1 MQEHGA
7 VQKLPAVAEFSLRQ
21 LAVRRLAS
29 AFWACGQS
37 LGSPERARVDG
48 VGSDIL
54 IALRISVPFG
64 EDTGRRSFMADESH
78 HKGAGRAIAD
88 PMRDFGVGQ
97 ASAREK
103 VPRGPDWNAD
113 AFTDASGANA
123 LLMIAG
129 VGHGLGGIA
138 GLDAI
143 ETEAEVPDTLEA
155 TRRLTFAWLS
165 RSLGIEAETRDKGRM
180 ALRDAA
186 ADLASLAEK

>member
-1 MQEHGA
+1 MQPKIAGTWRSSEI
-7 VQKLPAVAEFSLRQ
+7 AEFSLRQ
-21 LAVRRLAS
+21 QAVRRLAS
-29 AFWACGQS
+29 TCWACGQS

-64 EDTGRRSFMADESH
+64 DDTGRFPFMADESH
-78 HKGAGRAIAD
+78 SEGAGRAIAD

-97 ASAREK
+97 VSAREK
-103 VPRGPDWNAD
+103 VPRG
-113 AFTDASGANA
+113 
-123 LLMIAG
+123 
-129 VGHGLGGIA
+129 
-138 GLDAI
+138 LDAM

-155 TRRLTFAWLS
+155 TRRLAFAWLS

>member
-1 MQEHGA
+1 
-7 VQKLPAVAEFSLRQ
+7 
-21 LAVRRLAS
+21 
-29 AFWACGQS
+29 
-37 LGSPERARVDG
+37 
-48 VGSDIL
+48 
-54 IALRISVPFG
+54 
-64 EDTGRRSFMADESH
+64 
-78 HKGAGRAIAD
+78 
-88 PMRDFGVGQ
+88 
-97 ASAREK
+97 
-103 VPRGPDWNAD
+103 
-113 AFTDASGANA
+113 
-123 LLMIAG
+123 MIAG